1 MPYAQQH
8 YPFENGK
15 EFEECFPADFI
26 AEGIDQTRGWFYTL
40 IVLSTAL
47 FGKPPFK
54 NLIANGLVLA
64 SDGQKMSKRK
74 KNYPDPMEIVSK
86 YGADALRLYLISSPV
101 VRAENLRFKEEGVR
115 DVIKDVLLPWYNAFR
130 FLMQSIDCYVQEYKK
145 PFFYSEAEVNSTN
158 IMDRW
163 ILSFTQSLLDYVR
176 KEMALYH
183 LYNVVPRL
191 TKYIDYL
198 TNWYVRMNRKR
209 LKGEN
214 GHDDCKQALLTLYNI
229 LFNIIKMMSPFAPFL
244 SETMYRYIKQLTET
258 DADSVHYLMLP
269 QPNQKL
275 INPAIERSVAHM
287 QSVIELGRVIR
298 DRKTVPIK
306 YPLPEVVVVHQD
318 AQYISDVK
326 SLEEYILSELNVR
339 RLTVTTDK
347 SVYGITLRAE
357 PDHKILGVRLKND
370 FKNVTAAI
378 KSLTDKEI
386 NEMVAQG
393 YRQIA
398 GHRVELSEVRL
409 IFKSD
414 DLNSG
419 RYEVHSDNDVLVL
432 LDVTPDSSMQDE
444 GTAREIINRVQK
456 LRKKAH
462 LVPTDEIK
470 VFYQVTGDLER
481 VADDFKSF
489 IESTIKAS
497 FEKLSKRCSND
508 LLIIEETQQLKNC
521 TLYLALTKYTDV
533 QIPTVRWANLQ
544 LVNINSHYCNGS
556 KRGVVLLETHKA
568 RIALNQLKLEI
579 KRLFGLENDFVLLT
593 KDKLLLDS
601 EERLSKLTNDT
612 VFVTLADDVPTILPE
627 SNGTPFCKVLNF
639 DDNGVKGTVI
649 LENPVGIVTVKEQD
663 LKKIV
668 KKWVE

>member
-8 YPFENGK
+8 FPFENTK

-130 FLMQSIDCYVQEYKK
+130 FLMQSVDCYVQEYKI
-145 PFFYSEAEVNSTN
+145 PFYYVEAEVNSTN

-163 ILSFTQSLLDYVR
+163 ILSFTQSLLEYVR

-209 LKGEN
+209 LKGEG

-229 LFNIIKMMSPFAPFL
+229 LFNIVKMMSPFAPFL
-244 SETMYRYIKQLTET
+244 AETMYQYLKVLTQT
-258 DADSVHYLMLP
+258 DAESVHYLMLP

-275 INPAIERSVAHM
+275 INPAIERSVGHM

-318 AQYISDVK
+318 AQYIDDVK

-339 RLTVTTDK
+339 KLTVTTDK

-357 PDHKILGVRLKND
+357 PDHKVLGLRLKQD
-370 FKNVTAAI
+370 FKNVTLAV
-378 KSLTDKEI
+378 KSLTDADI
-386 NEMVAQG
+386 NEMVAKG
-393 YRQIA
+393 YREIA

-414 DLNSG
+414 GLDSG
-419 RYEVHSDNDVLVL
+419 QYEVHSDNDVLVL

-470 VFYQVTGDLER
+470 VFYEATGDLER
-481 VADDFKSF
+481 IANEYKSF
-489 IESTIKAS
+489 VESTIKAS
-497 FEKLSKRCSND
+497 FEKTAKRSTSD
-508 LLIIEETQQLKNC
+508 QSIIEETQQLKDC
-521 TLYLALTKYTDV
+521 KLYLALTKHSDV
-533 QIPTVRWANLQ
+533 QLPVVRWVNVQ
-544 LVNINSHYCNGS
+544 LLNIRSHYCNGS
-556 KRGVVLLETHKA
+556 TKGVVLLETAKQ
-568 RIALNQLKLEI
+568 RISLGQFKSEV
-579 KRLFGLENDFVLLT
+579 RSLFGLQSDFVLLT
-593 KDKLLLDS
+593 KDGVLDK
-601 EERLSKLTNDT
+601 EEQLAKLTSET
-612 VFVTLADDVPTILPE
+612 VFVALEGDVPEKLPAA
-627 SNGTPFCKVLNF
+627 NGSPFCKVLNF
-639 DDNGVKGTVI
+639 SEGGVNGTVV
-649 LENPVGIVTVKEQD
+649 LENPLGVAAVGERD
-663 LKKIV
+663 CRKIIGRWIN
-668 KKWVE
+668 K